1 MGSAP
6 IVVHRLSPSGGRRVT
21 IRDAIVGVAYRD
33 GDVEEFLRVAGLGD
47 TEDLLDDDRW
57 VEWRGDAPHEWGP
70 R

>member
-1 MGSAP
+1 M
-6 IVVHRLSPSGGRRVT
+6 
-21 IRDAIVGVAYRD
+21 AYRD